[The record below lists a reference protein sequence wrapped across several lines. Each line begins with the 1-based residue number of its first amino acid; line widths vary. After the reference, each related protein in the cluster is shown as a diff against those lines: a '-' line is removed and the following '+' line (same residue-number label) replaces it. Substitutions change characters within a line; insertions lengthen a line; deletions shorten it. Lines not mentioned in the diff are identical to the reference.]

1 VHSLEETEV
10 VAASPGEA
18 EDAAQ
23 AFADPTRRIWPR
35 LLRIVLLVAF
45 SQYLIIALGVGLS
58 LAATL
63 RYYVTPQLLAT
74 FEAIT
79 KALKP

>member
-1 VHSLEETEV
+1 MHSLEETEI

-18 EDAAQ
+18 AEALQ
-23 AFADPTRRIWPR
+23 AFAEPTRRIWPR
-35 LLRIVLLVAF
+35 VLRIVLLVVF

-74 FEAIT
+74 FEAVA
-79 KALKP
+79 KALKH